1 MGRGLFT
8 KARLLAAVKEM
19 SQRSTRLDPKERRK
33 SSLQVNWAELAFAK
47 TSGTVTRYREKKIG
61 KMKFFLETGIEGNY
75 RENEITKIAIILEYV
90 VLDFLNRFMDVAIEK
105 WVHNAIGS
113 SDYGLKITANP
124 LD

>member
-1 MGRGLFT
+1 
-8 KARLLAAVKEM
+8 
-19 SQRSTRLDPKERRK
+19 
-33 SSLQVNWAELAFAK
+33 
-47 TSGTVTRYREKKIG
+47 
-61 KMKFFLETGIEGNY
+61 MKFFLETGIEGNY